1 MKMCIDFQNGYVI
14 RNCRAEMRP
23 PVKLHK
29 EIVQQG
35 QVG

>member
-1 MKMCIDFQNGYVI
+1 MKMYSGFQNGHVI
-14 RNCRAEMRP
+14 RSCRAEMRP

-35 QVG
+35 QAG